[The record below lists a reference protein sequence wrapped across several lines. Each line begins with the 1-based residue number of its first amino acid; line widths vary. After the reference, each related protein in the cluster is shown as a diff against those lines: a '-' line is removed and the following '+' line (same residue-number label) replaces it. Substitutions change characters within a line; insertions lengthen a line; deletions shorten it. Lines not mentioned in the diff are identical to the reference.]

1 MNAEQGSWPFAS
13 VQRVI
18 ILVLDLLLFGFALN
32 LTFQPLVEPDFGW
45 HLRAGLDLI
54 AHGWILPDTDPYSHT
69 MPDWRWVEHAW
80 LTDGLLGL
88 LYRGLEPV
96 GALGVIVFFGV
107 VTILAWWV
115 AAGQASV
122 PQTYRLVAMVASL
135 WVALPFLGARTQLIS
150 LLGVAVLLRVWTQ
163 IQQGRR
169 LWMWT
174 LPPLFVCWA
183 NLHGGFT
190 AGLFL
195 SGVLVVGALVQRVCA
210 DQWPTFSASLDEPVL
225 AWGDIRWI
233 VIALGIAAVATCVNP
248 YGWRLYV
255 EIYQSLTDPFMIET
269 LREWQPVSFQGWAG
283 NAYGLYLAALGC
295 LVAGWYRLVEPVR
308 WSMLAVVLL
317 LSFLHWRNVTLFLIV
332 SLPLFAEL
340 LKPAAATCLRSVP
353 SLKTYANA
361 ILLACTIFAAGGLFL
376 LGPEHVSHVWRSG
389 TDPEHYF
396 EQTNYPIEAVRWI
409 KRHPEKVG
417 SRLYNDY
424 GYGGFLLWQ
433 LPGEKIFIDGRMPAW
448 RIGDRHIFQDYVYL
462 NRESSPELLVLD
474 RYRVDW
480 TLIPRGSALALALE
494 ALPGWK
500 VLYADA
506 KAVILSR
513 QEPVDGRER

>member
-1 MNAEQGSWPFAS
+1 MNADAFRWTGSS
-13 VQRVI
+13 VQKVI
-18 ILVLDLLLFGFALN
+18 TFILDLLLLGFVLN

-45 HLRAGLDLI
+45 HLRAGLDLL

-96 GALGVIVFFGV
+96 GLLGVIAFFGV
-107 VTILAWWV
+107 VTTLAWWV

-122 PQTYRLVAMVASL
+122 PQTYRLTAMVASL
-135 WVALPFLGARTQLIS
+135 WVALPFLGARTQLVS
-150 LLGVAVLLRVWTQ
+150 LLGVAILLRVWCQ

-169 LWMWT
+169 LWSWA
-174 LPPLFVCWA
+174 LPPLFLLWA

-195 SGVLVVGALVQRVCA
+195 SGVLVLGTLLVKFCI
-210 DQWPTFSASLDEPVL
+210 DQWPALAASLDEPVL
-225 AWGDIRWI
+225 RWADLRQ
-233 VIALGIAAVATCVNP
+233 VVFALGIAAAATCLNP

-255 EIYQSLTDPFMIET
+255 EIYESLTDRFMIET

-283 NAYGLYLAALGC
+283 QAYGLYLAVLAC
-295 LVAGWYRLVEPVR
+295 LVVGWYRRVQPVR
-308 WSMLAVVLL
+308 WMMLVTVLS
-317 LSFLHWRNVTLFLIV
+317 LSLLHWRNVTLFLIV
-332 SLPLFAEL
+332 SLPLAAEL
-340 LKPAAATCLRSVP
+340 LALAVATCLRWVP
-353 SLKTYANA
+353 VLRTYANA
-361 ILLACTIFAAGGLFL
+361 TLLAVTIVAASALFL
-376 LGPEHVSHVWRSG
+376 LGPEHLWHVWRSG
-389 TDPEHYF
+389 IAPEDYF

-409 KRHPEKVG
+409 RSHREEVG

-424 GYGGFLLWQ
+424 GYGGFLLWH

-448 RIGDRHIFQDYVYL
+448 RIADRLIFQDYVDL
-462 NRESSPELLVLD
+462 NRENSPKLLVLD

-480 TLIPRGSALALALE
+480 ALISHGSALTQALE
-494 ALPGWK
+494 THPAWK
-500 VLYADA
+500 ILYADA
-506 KAVILSR
+506 KAVIFR
-513 QEPVDGRER
+513 RRE